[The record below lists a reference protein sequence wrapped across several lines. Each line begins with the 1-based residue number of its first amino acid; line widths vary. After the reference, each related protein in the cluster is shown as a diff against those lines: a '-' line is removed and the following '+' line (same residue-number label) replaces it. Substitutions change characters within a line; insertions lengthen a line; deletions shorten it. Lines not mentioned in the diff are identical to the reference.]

1 MKKNPGMGFKN
12 GKKRGEWA
20 ELVFA
25 MRATEL
31 GLLHGAGPWVVPRI
45 EACAEEGFA
54 GGLTGGGGDS
64 HFWQKTREVG
74 NAPLA
79 AGGEDSLMRW

>member
-31 GLLHGAGPWVVPRI
+31 GLPLGRGPGWCR
-45 EACAEEGFA
+45 
-54 GGLTGGGGDS
+54 GL
-64 HFWQKTREVG
+64 K
-74 NAPLA
+74 LA
-79 AGGEDSLMRW
+79 RRRGLRGV